1 MSETSLSTHDNPTM
15 FAGALGRFFQVAR
28 DAHCVNIFHWGTT
41 HKSWAAPLHTLE
53 VRVPDT
59 VFGWRGGR
67 VLGCAFELSKHV
79 ELAEGVR
86 VMRDGSEVALQAVAT
101 ASTLG
106 GAEARS
112 RTGAFCSPVRRKDTF
127 LERRL
132 NRQ

>member
-1 MSETSLSTHDNPTM
+1 MSETTVSTHDNPTM
-15 FAGALGRFFQVAR
+15 FSNVLERFFQIGR

-41 HKSWAAPLHTLE
+41 HENWAAPLHTLE

-59 VFGWRGGR
+59 AFGWRGKR

-79 ELAEGVR
+79 ELAEGIR
-86 VMRDGSEVALQAVAT
+86 ARRDGSEVVVQAVET
-101 ASTLG
+101 ASTLD

-112 RTGAFCSPVRRKDTF
+112 RAGAFCSPVRRNDTF
-127 LERRL
+127 LEGRL